1 MTQCE
6 MVLDHLK
13 TVGGITA
20 AEAMQQYGIYR
31 LAARIA
37 DLKKRGHGITTR
49 SEKSVN
55 RFGKEVRYERYFLSD
70 NDKG

>member
-37 DLKKRGHGITTR
+37 DLKKRGHSIETK
-49 SEKSVN
+49 SEKSTN
-55 RFGKEVRYERYFLSD
+55 RFGKEVRFERYFLSD
-70 NDKG
+70 NDKR